1 VVKSLFP
8 GDLYPNQET
17 LKEALRNHLEEKYP
31 DFMANLSP
39 NAFINK
45 FHEWG
50 SSVSVD
56 NYRFEASIII
66 N

>member
-1 VVKSLFP
+1 MKSLFP
-8 GDLYPNQET
+8 GDLYPNQDT
-17 LKEALRNHLEEKYP
+17 LKEALRNYMEEKYP

-39 NAFINK
+39 NAFINR

-50 SSVSVD
+50 SPVSVD
-56 NYRFEASIII
+56 YYRFEASTII